1 MTAEHIDY
9 AALQAAMN
17 PAKENTVSTAD
28 EVRETLHSAA
38 PLQAAMDCVSS
49 GESFEEA
56 LERAR
61 DAEVGCLHRCVQRHP
76 CGTHRCLTCG
86 ADVHHPQ
93 DRTGWID
100 KARPLIPLDLS
111 LVSDDDKT
119 DQDDRDADE
128 GPELEPCPQPGCV
141 TEGHH
146 YHYKRE
152 DNGTAEVHWSWRDP
166 SDSCDELEFV
176 TACYTTRRPDEEA
189 LTTTTDL
196 HTIDCRGIDP
206 SRVQSVIDA
215 LADVIT
221 TARADR

>member
-1 MTAEHIDY
+1 M
-9 AALQAAMN
+9 
-17 PAKENTVSTAD
+17 STAD

-76 CGTHRCLTCG
+76 SGMRSRCLTCG

-93 DRTGWID
+93 DRTGW
-100 KARPLIPLDLS
+100 
-111 LVSDDDKT
+111 SDDDKA

-128 GPELEPCPQPGCV
+128 GPELEPCPHPGCV
-141 TEGHH
+141 AEGHH
-146 YHYKRE
+146 FHYKRE
-152 DNGTAEVHWSWRDP
+152 DDGTGVVHWFW
-166 SDSCDELEFV
+166 SDRSGFCGELEFV

-196 HTIDCRGIDP
+196 QTIDCRGIDP
-206 SRVQSVIDA
+206 SRVQAVVDA
-215 LADVIT
+215 MADVIIT
-221 TARADR
+221 TATIARADR

>member
-17 PAKENTVSTAD
+17 PAKENSMSTAD

-76 CGTHRCLTCG
+76 FGTYRCLTCG

-93 DRTGWID
+93 DRTGW
-100 KARPLIPLDLS
+100 
-111 LVSDDDKT
+111 SDDDKT

-152 DNGTAEVHWSWRDP
+152 DNGTGAVHWSWPDQ
-166 SDSCDELEFV
+166 SDSCGELEFV

-215 LADVIT
+215 MADVIT

>member
-1 MTAEHIDY
+1 M
-9 AALQAAMN
+9 M
-17 PAKENTVSTAD
+17 STAD

-93 DRTGWID
+93 DRTGW
-100 KARPLIPLDLS
+100 
-111 LVSDDDKT
+111 SDDDKA

-146 YHYKRE
+146 YHSKTKAK
-152 DNGTAEVHWSWRDP
+152 GTGMVHWSWPDR
-166 SDSCDELEFV
+166 SDSCGELEFV

-215 LADVIT
+215 MVDVIIT
-221 TARADR
+221 TATIARADR

>member
-1 MTAEHIDY
+1 M
-9 AALQAAMN
+9 
-17 PAKENTVSTAD
+17 STAD
-28 EVRETLHSAA
+28 EVRETLHPAA

-93 DRTGWID
+93 DRTGW
-100 KARPLIPLDLS
+100 
-111 LVSDDDKT
+111 SDDDKT

-141 TEGHH
+141 AEGHH
-146 YHYKRE
+146 FHYKRE
-152 DNGTAEVHWSWRDP
+152 DSGTGVVHWSSAFCTAPSGSDRSDACRD
-166 SDSCDELEFV
+166 LEFV

-206 SRVQSVIDA
+206 SRVQAVIDA
-215 LADVIT
+215 MVDVIIT
-221 TARADR
+221 TATIARADR

>member
-1 MTAEHIDY
+1 M
-9 AALQAAMN
+9 
-17 PAKENTVSTAD
+17 STAD

-49 GESFEEA
+49 GESFEAAEA
-56 LERAR
+56 TR

-93 DRTGWID
+93 DRTGW
-100 KARPLIPLDLS
+100 
-111 LVSDDDKT
+111 SDDDKA
-119 DQDDRDADE
+119 DQDDRDAGE

-146 YHYKRE
+146 FHYKR
-152 DNGTAEVHWSWRDP
+152 VRH
-166 SDSCDELEFV
+166 CVL
-176 TACYTTRRPDEEA
+176 YTTRRPDEEA

-215 LADVIT
+215 LVDGIEAGKRQEKRD
-221 TARADR
+221 A